1 MFTNNEIVYHIIIA
15 FGLAARKSSSLCQVF
30 IFAYRYLT
38 IAFPER
44 TSKINRKW
52 VFAFCACLHVVYI
65 SAFFAAYAN
74 VIGFYDEYPF
84 GGKPPK
90 KKEIMCSNSNVWL
103 RDTWN
108 IFFTAFTFTSAGV
121 IVGFSLLLVHHFHK
135 MVHLYNEQ
143 TLKMH
148 RKFLRYLIIITAIPV
163 TCGLLPHSISALND
177 VFLPH
182 YALEI
187 VMGTYIMIYIDS
199 TLFFVVCIFAFAPY
213 RQAVARMR
221 FVITA
226 LPILCAIWPQVV
238 GGIQN
243 ALFPHIMTRMNSSL
257 GQVFIFP
264 YRYLTIAFPERT
276 SKINR
281 KWVFAFCACLHV
293 MYIIAFFAAYA
304 NVIGFYDEYPFG
316 GKPPKKKEI
325 MCSNSNVWLR
335 DTWNI
340 FFTAFTFT
348 SAGVIVG
355 FSLLLVH
362 HFHKMVH
369 LYNEQTLKMHRK
381 FLRYLIVITAV
392 PVACGLLPHAIS
404 ALNNMFFPRYAL
416 EIVIGTIVMIYI
428 DSTLFF
434 VVCIFAFAPYRQAV
448 ARMRCAAFAKSNVI
462 SVPSISVSL

>member
-1 MFTNNEIVYHIIIA
+1 MSGATFDILADITNLVPIPFKMFCMYVVYRHSPANMESLPLFILNVMMWELLASIFAAIEHSLPYVPYHCYHIDGLINLFTNNEIVYHIIAA
-15 FGLAARKSSSLCQVF
+15 FS
-30 IFAYRYLT
+30 
-38 IAFPER
+38 
-44 TSKINRKW
+44 
-52 VFAFCACLHVVYI
+52 
-65 SAFFAAYAN
+65 
-74 VIGFYDEYPF
+74 
-84 GGKPPK
+84 
-90 KKEIMCSNSNVWL
+90 
-103 RDTWN
+103 
-108 IFFTAFTFTSAGV
+108 
-121 IVGFSLLLVHHFHK
+121 
-135 MVHLYNEQ
+135 
-143 TLKMH
+143 
-148 RKFLRYLIIITAIPV
+148 
-163 TCGLLPHSISALND
+163 
-177 VFLPH
+177 
-182 YALEI
+182 
-187 VMGTYIMIYIDS
+187 
-199 TLFFVVCIFAFAPY
+199 
-213 RQAVARMR
+213 
-221 FVITA
+221 
-226 LPILCAIWPQVV
+226 
-238 GGIQN
+238 
-243 ALFPHIMTRMNSSL
+243 IMTRMNSSL

>member
-1 MFTNNEIVYHIIIA
+1 
-15 FGLAARKSSSLCQVF
+15 
-30 IFAYRYLT
+30 
-38 IAFPER
+38 
-44 TSKINRKW
+44 
-52 VFAFCACLHVVYI
+52 
-65 SAFFAAYAN
+65 
-74 VIGFYDEYPF
+74 
-84 GGKPPK
+84 
-90 KKEIMCSNSNVWL
+90 
-103 RDTWN
+103 
-108 IFFTAFTFTSAGV
+108 
-121 IVGFSLLLVHHFHK
+121 

-199 TLFFVVCIFAFAPY
+199 TLFFVVCIFAFAP
-213 RQAVARMR
+213 
-221 FVITA
+221 
-226 LPILCAIWPQVV
+226 
-238 GGIQN
+238 
-243 ALFPHIMTRMNSSL
+243 IMTRMNSSL